1 MHLQPAALD
10 LELVER
16 IPLRLNVDDFKVAD
30 LPNLKRIIVHS
41 VDALARMRS
50 ANHLARCAWHADSQ
64 ALKHSLTQFLA
75 SIPLRSSL
83 AMTPHPITPSTMRC
97 IFASAGVQNAFNRL

>member
-16 IPLRLNVDDFKVAD
+16 IPLRLNVDDLKVAG
-30 LPNLKRIIVHS
+30 LPNLKWIIVHS

-50 ANHLARCAWHADSQ
+50 ANHLGRCAWHADSQ
-64 ALKHSLTQFLA
+64 ALETFAYTVSRVHSLFDQV
-75 SIPLRSSL
+75 SR
-83 AMTPHPITPSTMRC
+83 
-97 IFASAGVQNAFNRL
+97 